1 MKGGELNLNQPD
13 FFQNPYP
20 FYEEIRANQAPFWL
34 AHNQK
39 TSSAG
44 VWLFGGYEEAVAIFK
59 ETTAI
64 SKNLR
69 AVRPAGTSTPFD
81 LAMLHQD
88 APDHLRLRRLVSGY
102 FSAGFLKR
110 LEPRVNAIAN
120 ELLAALSK
128 QPDID
133 MVRDFAEQLPLRVI
147 GELIGLPPTDL
158 AQVRAWSVLLGDGF
172 DSVMA
177 TDEVLARQRDA
188 LTAYLAYIEALLA
201 RPKRIPDGSL
211 LSDLIVSE
219 AKGELSRE
227 ELIGMVSFLL
237 FAGHETTINLIG
249 NGLWLL
255 LSHPDQLKMLKR
267 DPALLPGA
275 IEEILRFE
283 SPEQR
288 TSFRIAVEPIEVAG
302 VRLEKGQQLG
312 VIIGSANR
320 DASVFDNPDVFDIRR
335 TPNRHLAFGLGLHHC
350 LGAQLSRMEAKVA
363 FQQVLR
369 HFPSLQLATGGVTWR
384 QNSFFRGLEALP
396 VWAASGA
403 RLFK

>member
-1 MKGGELNLNQPD
+1 MNLNQPD

-20 FYEEIRANQAPFWL
+20 FYDKIRATRAPFWL
-34 AHNQK
+34 AHNQQ
-39 TSSAG
+39 TSSTG
-44 VWLFGGYEEAVAIFK
+44 VWLFGRYEEAVAIFK

-69 AVRPAGTSTPFD
+69 AVRPAGASTPFD

-88 APDHLRLRRLVSGY
+88 APDHLRLRRLVAGY

-110 LEPRVNAIAN
+110 FEPRVDATAN
-120 ELLAALSK
+120 ELLAALRR
-128 QPDID
+128 QPEID

-147 GELIGLPPTDL
+147 GELIGLPPADL
-158 AQVRAWSVLLGDGF
+158 AKVRAWSVMLGDGF

-177 TDEVLARQRDA
+177 TDEVLGRQREA

-201 RPKRIPDGSL
+201 RPSGIPDGSL
-211 LSDLIVSE
+211 LSYLIVCQL
-219 AKGELSRE
+219 KGELNRD

-255 LSHPDQLKMLKR
+255 LSHPDQLTMLTR
-267 DPALLPGA
+267 DADLMPGA

-288 TSFRIAVEPIEVAG
+288 TSFRIGVEPIVVGG
-302 VRLEKGQQLG
+302 VRIEKGQQLG

-320 DASVFDNPDVFDIRR
+320 DAAVFENPDVFDIRR

-350 LGAQLSRMEAKVA
+350 LGAQLSRMEARLA
-363 FQQVLR
+363 FTQILSQ
-369 HFPSLQLATGGVTWR
+369 FPSLRLAGDGVTWR
-384 QNSFFRGLEALP
+384 RNSFFRGLEALP
-396 VWAASGA
+396 V
-403 RLFK
+403 RID

>member
-1 MKGGELNLNQPD
+1 MKGGEMNLNQPD

-20 FYEEIRANQAPFWL
+20 FYEKIRAAQAPFWL
-34 AHNQK
+34 AHNQQ
-39 TSSAG
+39 TSSTG

-64 SKNLR
+64 FKNLR

-88 APDHLRLRRLVSGY
+88 APDHLRLRRLVAGY
-102 FSAGFLKR
+102 FSAGFLAR
-110 LEPRVNAIAN
+110 FEPRVDAITN

-128 QPDID
+128 QWEFD
-133 MVRDFAEQLPLRVI
+133 VLRDFAEQLPLRVI
-147 GELIGLPPTDL
+147 GELIGLPPADL

-172 DSVMA
+172 DSVTA
-177 TDEVLARQRDA
+177 TDEVLVQQREA
-188 LTAYLAYIEALLA
+188 LTAYLAYIESLLA
-201 RPKRIPDGSL
+201 QPKRIAHSSL
-211 LSDLIVSE
+211 LSYLIACE
-219 AKGELSRE
+219 MRGELNRE
-227 ELIGMVSFLL
+227 ELIGMVSFLV

-255 LSHPDQLKMLKR
+255 LSHPEQLKLLTQ
-267 DPALLPGA
+267 DPALLPSA

-288 TSFRIAVEPIEVAG
+288 TSFRIAVEPIVVAG

-320 DASVFDNPDVFDIRR
+320 DAAVFENPNAFHIRR

-350 LGAQLSRMEAKVA
+350 LGAHLSRMEARLA
-363 FQQVLR
+363 FKHILSQYPTLR
-369 HFPSLQLATGGVTWR
+369 LASDSVTWR
-384 QNSFFRGLEALP
+384 KNSFFRGLEALP
-396 VWAASGA
+396 VRIG
-403 RLFK
+403 